1 MKILRSLCLLSLLVA
16 CARSETPETTREAAR
31 DNQPSSAFKWVAVRP
46 PADAPP
52 EEYPARLLNSAGTV
66 AVSVAP
72 LPARILS
79 LAVKPGDDVAKDGPI
94 ARVVMPDAD
103 AAVATL
109 RAAETSLVV
118 LTKRRA
124 QLGELESEGLVK
136 ASEIAALDLD
146 IARLKGEKVRA
157 EAVLQGAG
165 LKASGTVTLRSPVA
179 GVVTEVAAVQ
189 GELRRPEDGPIA
201 RIRSRSGQRVE
212 ANFPERPPADA
223 TFAFRVGTEP
233 FVPVKL
239 VNIVP
244 QSPGVGFVA
253 WFDTQGEVSFG
264 AGTEGR
270 ISVSAEASS
279 GSHLVP
285 SSAVGARGPQRF
297 VIARTRGDGKPVEVA
312 VQVHRVIGSD
322 SIVRGDLKEG
332 ALVAS
337 DPYRAGS
344 ELGGEKQ
351 P

>member
-1 MKILRSLCLLSLLVA
+1 MKRLRWLGCVALLFA
-16 CARSETPETTREAAR
+16 CTRGEAPETTREAAR
-31 DNQPSSAFKWVAVRP
+31 DSQPSSTFKWVPVRP
-46 PADAPP
+46 ASDAPP
-52 EEYPARLLNSAGTV
+52 EEYPARLLNSAGTI

-72 LPARILS
+72 LPARIVS

-109 RAAETSLVV
+109 RAAETSLAV

-124 QLGELESEGLVK
+124 QLGELEAEGLVK
-136 ASEIAALDLD
+136 ASELAALDLD

-157 EAVLQGAG
+157 EAVLRGAG
-165 LKASGTVTLRSPVA
+165 LKTSGTVTLLSPVA

-212 ANFPERPPADA
+212 ATFPERPPTDA
-223 TFAFRVGTEP
+223 SFSFRVGSEP
-233 FVPVKL
+233 VVPVKL

-244 QSPGVGFVA
+244 HSAGVGFVA
-253 WFDTQGEVSFG
+253 WFDAQGEISFG
-264 AGTEGR
+264 AGSEGR
-270 ISVSAEASS
+270 VSVSAETSS
-279 GSHLVP
+279 GARLVP
-285 SSAVGARGPQRF
+285 SSAVGARGAQRF
-297 VIARTRGDGKPVEVA
+297 VVARTRSDAKPVEVA
-312 VQVHRVIGSD
+312 VQVLRVSGSD
-322 SIVRGDLKEG
+322 SIVRGELNEG

-337 DPYRAGS
+337 DPYRAES
-344 ELGGEKQ
+344 ELRGEKQ